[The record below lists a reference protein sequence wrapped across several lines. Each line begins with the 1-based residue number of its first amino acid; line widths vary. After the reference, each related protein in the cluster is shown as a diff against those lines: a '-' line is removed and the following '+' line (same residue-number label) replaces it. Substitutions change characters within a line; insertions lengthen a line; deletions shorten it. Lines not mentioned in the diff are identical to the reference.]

1 MSDIE
6 KVKKLREATGAG
18 FKDCN
23 LAIKESSGDLD
34 KAVEILRIK
43 GISKASKKMS
53 RDAKEGVVAISG
65 DEKKTS
71 IIEVN
76 CETDFVAKNDDFI
89 KFVKELSELNN
100 VNNSK
105 IDELKKSKMKS
116 GLTVDES
123 LVSLIAKIGEKITIG
138 KTKTISHSDS
148 MNYQYLHT
156 VVKDNLAKL
165 AVIVSLETKEKSE
178 IIKTFGKQLSMH
190 IAASNPLALES
201 GLIDKEVID
210 KEQELITEELKNSG
224 KPEDIAKK
232 ISLGKMNKFKEENA
246 LLTQAWV
253 MEPKK
258 KVQDVLKDLAIKDL
272 KIKEFSR
279 IKIGE

>member
-6 KVKKLREATGAG
+6 KVKKLRVSTGAG

-23 LAIKESSGDLD
+23 LAIKESNGDLD
-34 KAVEILRIK
+34 KAIEILRIK
-43 GISKASKKMS
+43 GVSKASKKMS
-53 RDAKEGVVAISG
+53 REAKEGVVAISG
-65 DEKKTS
+65 DEKKMS

-89 KFVKELSELNN
+89 NFVKELSELNN
-100 VNNSK
+100 SKNSNLQ
-105 IDELKKSKMKS
+105 ELKKTKMNNGS
-116 GLTVDES
+116 SVDEN
-123 LVSLIAKIGEKITIG
+123 LVALISKIGEKITIG
-138 KTKTISHSDS
+138 QTKTISNSS
-148 MNYQYLHT
+148 SVNYQYLHT

-165 AVIVSLETKEKSE
+165 AVVVSLETKENSE

-201 GLIDKEVID
+201 NLIEKNIID

-224 KPEDIAKK
+224 KPVEIAKK

-258 KVQDVLKDLAIKDL
+258 KVQDVLRELAINDL

>member
-34 KAVEILRIK
+34 KAIEILRIK

-53 RDAKEGVVAISG
+53 RDAKEGVIAVSG

-71 IIEVN
+71 ILEVN
-76 CETDFVAKNDDFI
+76 CETDFVAKNEDFTN
-89 KFVKELSELNN
+89 FVKELSELNN
-100 VNNSK
+100 QKNSNVN
-105 IDELKKSKMKS
+105 DLKSSKMNN
-116 GLTVDES
+116 GQTVDDN

-138 KTKTISHSDS
+138 KTKTIENSGAIN
-148 MNYQYLHT
+148 NYYLHT
-156 VVKDNLAKL
+156 VVSDNIAKL
-165 AVIVSLETKEKSE
+165 AVVVSLETKDISE
-178 IIKTFGKQLSMH
+178 TVKTFGKQLSMH
-190 IAASNPLALES
+190 IAASNPIALES
-201 GLIDKEVID
+201 NLIDQAVVD
-210 KEQELITEELKNSG
+210 KELELVTEELKNSG

-246 LLTQAWV
+246 LLSQAWV

-258 KVQDVLKDLAIKDL
+258 KVQDILNELSVADL
-272 KIKEFSR
+272 KIKELYR